1 MKTPENTADV
11 DSKTKNVLPLTD
23 YPIPTGISAAGGNK
37 ARESLFVI
45 NAGRAVVVQAQLP

>member
-11 DSKTKNVLPLTD
+11 DSKPENVLPLTD

-37 ARESLFVI
+37 ARESFFVI